1 MDKLNR
7 VFSQEGVSYFTVMPL
22 SWRPEAEP
30 SADDIAIWMHGDVT
44 LLRALSTIEA
54 MQPERDGDMG
64 SGVGKVLERLEFKI
78 DLTLGLV
85 AKLLAENAVMPSTR
99 PVFVSA
105 ERMEWIGKE
114 AASEGDDIVIS
125 AYISPKLPQPLLLP
139 AKIKAVQQ
147 EPDGTRIYATF
158 THLSEEAQD
167 WLSRTVFRYHRR
179 AIKPH
184 HSLP

>member
-7 VFSQEGVSYFTVMPL
+7 VFSREGVSYFTIIPL

-54 MQPERDGDMG
+54 MQPERDADMG
-64 SGVGKVLERLEFKI
+64 GSVGKVLERLEFKI
-78 DLTLGLV
+78 DLTLSLV
-85 AKLLAENAVMPSTR
+85 AKLLAENAVLPSTR
-99 PVFVSA
+99 PAFVSA
-105 ERMEWIGKE
+105 EGMEWIGKE

-147 EPDGTRIYATF
+147 EPGGTRIYATF
-158 THLSEEAQD
+158 THLNEEAQD

-179 AIKPH
+179 AIKPQH
-184 HSLP
+184 HN